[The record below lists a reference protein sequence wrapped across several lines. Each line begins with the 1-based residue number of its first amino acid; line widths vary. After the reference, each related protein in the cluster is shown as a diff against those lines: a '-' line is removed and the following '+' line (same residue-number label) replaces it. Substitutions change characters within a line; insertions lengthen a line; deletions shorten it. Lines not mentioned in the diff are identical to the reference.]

1 MNDEDH
7 TTREPQGE
15 EIARR
20 IAQTSDAA
28 ALLVRENEQAY
39 GEIIW
44 AALLA
49 QVADWH
55 VDAQRHGTAE
65 ASAASDRAVA
75 ALEKSF
81 VDGDETTR
89 TIIAT
94 GFLEMLPTA
103 GDGRDVVQRLPVALR
118 EELARIEAWKPTA
131 G

>member
-1 MNDEDH
+1 VKDEDP
-7 TTREPQGE
+7 TTGEPQGE

-39 GEIIW
+39 GEVIW
-44 AALLA
+44 SALLA

-55 VDAQRHGTAE
+55 VDVQQHGTAE

-94 GFLEMLPTA
+94 GFLEMLPM
-103 GDGRDVVQRLPVALR
+103 GGGGRDVVERLPAALR
-118 EELARIEAWKPTA
+118 EELARMEAWKPTA